1 MAKLSF
7 QTLNFS
13 VIDTKLVVT
22 YLKLF
27 YFEIENSKLEKIGNY
42 NIINNNTIEF
52 IDAKQD
58 FAEKKFSQIL
68 AEGFNNLKNKLNGK
82 PTIYIHRNSAIP
94 LLGTL
99 FIGIADKN
107 VTTIEVKPMTSCN
120 TDCIF
125 CSVDLTRRS
134 TDFVVEKEYLVQEV
148 QKLVDFKQSNY
159 IEINVNPHG
168 EPTLYADLVG
178 LVFDLKQIPQIKS
191 ITMNTNGSLLTKSL
205 MDKLLQAGMTR
216 VNVSLHSL
224 DSQRAKVLFNT
235 KTYDVN
241 RVKESCRYLASKN
254 ALLIAPVLVTGYND
268 DDMGDLIEF
277 AKEINA
283 PIRIQN
289 YQIHTQGKKPKKTG
303 ETSWDNFFEKL
314 KELEKKHN
322 VTLIGEFPGFILKKT
337 KVFPQP
343 FTEGQLINAKIMS
356 PGSFNGDVI
365 AVAENRAISVQKC
378 SKKSGIIKLK
388 ITRAKYNTFFGEII
402 N

>member
-191 ITMNTNGSLLTKSL
+191 ITMNTNGSLWWIQTNGRVVEHIK
-205 MDKLLQAGMTR
+205 TR
-216 VNVSLHSL
+216 SVKNLNSQKRALH
-224 DSQRAKVLFNT
+224 
-235 KTYDVN
+235 
-241 RVKESCRYLASKN
+241 
-254 ALLIAPVLVTGYND
+254 
-268 DDMGDLIEF
+268 
-277 AKEINA
+277 
-283 PIRIQN
+283 
-289 YQIHTQGKKPKKTG
+289 
-303 ETSWDNFFEKL
+303 
-314 KELEKKHN
+314 
-322 VTLIGEFPGFILKKT
+322 
-337 KVFPQP
+337 
-343 FTEGQLINAKIMS
+343 
-356 PGSFNGDVI
+356 
-365 AVAENRAISVQKC
+365 
-378 SKKSGIIKLK
+378 
-388 ITRAKYNTFFGEII
+388 
-402 N
+402 